1 MKKIN
6 RFELENGLR
15 VVHCEDRSVSMVVVN
30 TLYDVGSKDEV
41 REKTGFAHL
50 FEHLMFGGTP
60 NVPVFDEP
68 VQLAGGDNNAWT
80 CVDYTNYY
88 ITIPSNNLEV
98 ALWLEADRM
107 TELDFSQRALDVQK
121 NVVCEE
127 FKQRCLNQPYGDLY
141 HHLRKLCFE
150 GHPYGWPTIG
160 LKLEHIEKATCEEV
174 SNFFYSHY
182 APNNAILSVVGNV
195 SLEETRRLVQ
205 KWFGNIPRRDVIKRM
220 IPKLEVQK
228 TPRYLEVEKDVPTSL
243 FYRVYHTGG
252 RLTNDYFVSDFVS
265 DVLSNGKSS
274 RIHQEL
280 VKKKKIFTAAD
291 AYISGDIEEGLFY
304 FFGQFAKGTTPQL
317 ANEAFDEV
325 IHDFLHTEITDYE
338 VQKLRNKHESK
349 HLSDCVAQ
357 ADLAAEL
364 AYYELLGNAQMF
376 NEQVNCYNQVTPV
389 EAKDFA
395 ERVFQKE
402 NSCTLFYKS
411 KE

>member
-1 MKKIN
+1 
-6 RFELENGLR
+6 
-15 VVHCEDRSVSMVVVN
+15 MVVVN
-30 TLYDVGSKDEV
+30 TLYDVGSKDET

-68 VQLAGGDNNAWT
+68 VQLAGGENNAWT

-88 ITIPSNNLEV
+88 ITIPANNVEV
-98 ALWLEADRM
+98 ALWLESDRM
-107 TELDFSQRALDVQK
+107 TALDFSQRALEVQR

-127 FKQRCLNQPYGDLY
+127 FKQRCLNQPYGNLY
-141 HHLRKLCFE
+141 HHLRKLCFPN
-150 GHPYGWPTIG
+150 HPYGWPTIG
-160 LKLEHIEKATCEEV
+160 LELEHIENATADEVKA
-174 SNFFYSHY
+174 FFYSHY
-182 APNNAILSVVGNV
+182 APNNAILSVVGNI
-195 SLEETRRLVQ
+195 SLDETQKLVE
-205 KWFGNIPRRDVIKRM
+205 KWYGKIPRRDVSERR
-220 IPKLEVQK
+220 IPKMGNQSAA
-228 TPRYLEVEKDVPTSL
+228 RYMEVEEDVPMSL

-252 RLTNDYFVSDFVS
+252 RKTKDYFVSDFVS

-325 IHDFLHTEITDYE
+325 IHDFINSEITDYE
-338 VQKLRNKHESK
+338 VQKLRNKHEAK
-349 HLSDCVAQ
+349 HLNDSVVKM
-357 ADLAAEL
+357 DLAADL
-364 AYYELLGNAQMF
+364 AYYELLGNVGMF

-411 KE
+411 KG